1 MKITEDYSLAAPCG
15 IFCGECPLFK
25 ANDNPEILED
35 AKARGYNISP
45 CPGCRAVKGNCP
57 AIDTQC
63 ETFACATKNGVEFC
77 FDCSDFPCAKL
88 NPAADGAEV
97 LPHNIKIFNLCYI
110 RQKGLEKFIEE
121 AAHIKNRYYN
131 GKMMI
136 GRGPQ
141 TD

>member
-1 MKITEDYSLAAPCG
+1 MNITGDYSLAAPCG
-15 IFCGECPLFK
+15 IFCGECPLYK

-35 AKARGYNISP
+35 AKARGYDISP
-45 CPGCRAVKGNCP
+45 CPGCRSVKGNCP
-57 AIDTQC
+57 AIDAQC
-63 ETFACATKNGVEFC
+63 ETFACAKRHGVDFC
-77 FDCSDFPCAKL
+77 FECPDFPCAEL

-110 RQKGLEKFIEE
+110 RQKGLEKFLKE

-141 TD
+141 ID